1 MLKINLQKRT
11 GRKPKIDKDELLSIL
26 HSYKN
31 RLFRNGKLD
40 FGGSV
45 WSDIERDMGFKIKK
59 KSIYLI
65 VSQDRYGL
73 LTNLKKTLGT
83 EPLEKQIVTP
93 MLSEIENSTTDEDND
108 SICSESDQQFS
119 LDIPYDVYRKMKP
132 VTME

>member
-1 MLKINLQKRT
+1 MVQCGQTLKEIWV
-11 GRKPKIDKDELLSIL
+11 S
-26 HSYKN
+26 
-31 RLFRNGKLD
+31 KL
-40 FGGSV
+40 
-45 WSDIERDMGFKIKK
+45 K

-93 MLSEIENSTTDEDND
+93 MLSEIENSSTDEDND

-132 VTME
+132 VTMEYGSGYKKKKI

>member
-59 KSIYLI
+59 KVYTSSSAKIDMVYL
-65 VSQDRYGL
+65 
-73 LTNLKKTLGT
+73 
-83 EPLEKQIVTP
+83 QI
-93 MLSEIENSTTDEDND
+93 
-108 SICSESDQQFS
+108 
-119 LDIPYDVYRKMKP
+119 
-132 VTME
+132 